1 MLLVQIN
8 SSMSQRFR
16 FHFRL
21 VVLFVERDLIS
32 LWPGPNFIFKD
43 INNQELFLTCE
54 RLLSTS
60 YIWKHPAWR
69 GKGSILWYIIYLR
82 VLSRRPFMIKST
94 FDDRRDLNKNL
105 FTQLLLLYVHLFGPI
120 LDRMLSRLLF
130 CNAESTIF
138 QELAMEYK
146 FWRNQLSLG

>member
-43 INNQELFLTCE
+43 INNQELFVS
-54 RLLSTS
+54 LLASDYCGLVTFEN
-60 YIWKHPAWR
+60 IPR
-69 GKGSILWYIIYLR
+69 DEGKGRSCGI
-82 VLSRRPFMIKST
+82 
-94 FDDRRDLNKNL
+94 
-105 FTQLLLLYVHLFGPI
+105 
-120 LDRMLSRLLF
+120 
-130 CNAESTIF
+130 
-138 QELAMEYK
+138 
-146 FWRNQLSLG
+146 

>member
-1 MLLVQIN
+1 
-8 SSMSQRFR
+8 
-16 FHFRL
+16 
-21 VVLFVERDLIS
+21 
-32 LWPGPNFIFKD
+32 
-43 INNQELFLTCE
+43 
-54 RLLSTS
+54 
-60 YIWKHPAWR
+60 
-69 GKGSILWYIIYLR
+69 
-82 VLSRRPFMIKST
+82 MIKST